1 MGIAI
6 NQTIAPDSDYVDT
19 VSVQCFQIAVTLEF
33 PRGDGTKNEMR

>member
-6 NQTIAPDSDYVDT
+6 NQKIAPDLDYVDM

-33 PRGDGTKNEMR
+33 PRGDGTRSEMR